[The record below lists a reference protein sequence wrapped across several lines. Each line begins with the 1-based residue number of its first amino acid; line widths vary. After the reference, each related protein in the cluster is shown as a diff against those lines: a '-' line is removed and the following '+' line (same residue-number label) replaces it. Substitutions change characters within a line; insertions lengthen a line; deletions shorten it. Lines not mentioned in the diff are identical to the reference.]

1 MLSGETIMDKA
12 ETYKGKPCTASQ
24 MQIGNTF
31 FTVISVQSEHAKET
45 AYEKVKNSFLQ
56 MRRTKNCYQ
65 KVFNG
70 NAEMT

>member
-45 AYEKVKNSFLQ
+45 AYEKVKKLILANAKDEKLLSESF
-56 MRRTKNCYQ
+56 
-65 KVFNG
+65 
-70 NAEMT
+70 

>member
-12 ETYKGKPCTASQ
+12 ETYKGKPCAASQ

-45 AYEKVKNSFLQ
+45 AYEKVKKLILANAKDEKLLSESF
-56 MRRTKNCYQ
+56 
-65 KVFNG
+65 
-70 NAEMT
+70 